1 MIRIKS
7 KAGSDHVELEIKAEG
22 LADDIINEAVAVMV
36 GLPEKLASELP
47 RDAFGVFS
55 KTMSHALRTRID
67 ELEVKTNAVN

>member
-1 MIRIKS
+1 MIRIES
-7 KAGSDHVELEIKAEG
+7 KAGSAHVDLKIKAEG

-67 ELEVKTNAVN
+67 ELEGEANAVN